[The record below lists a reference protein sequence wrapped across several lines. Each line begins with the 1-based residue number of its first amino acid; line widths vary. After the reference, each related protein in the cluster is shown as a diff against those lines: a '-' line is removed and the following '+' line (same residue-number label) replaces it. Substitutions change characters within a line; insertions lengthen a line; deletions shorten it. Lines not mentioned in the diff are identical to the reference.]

1 MKRFTLVIDGHNF
14 FFRSLWG
21 IFRQNGRDVLS
32 SQNDRDIYEKK
43 LMVDFCNTIKQME
56 PVINDIVFVED
67 SRSWRKDLLLQQE
80 YKGNRRKYR
89 ENVNKDGFNTVTESF
104 TRTLSALD
112 VKVSRVESCEGD
124 DLIFAWTDFL
134 FGNGKSSLIV
144 STDRDLTQLVKCI
157 DGVHVI
163 QYAPINNKLY
173 VSKETSDFIESL
185 DKYRDFTPENLFGE
199 TFTISVES
207 DPFKKFVSGTNVEIV
222 EPEIVRFK
230 KIVSGDQS
238 DNIYPVYYKKGDG
251 ETRSKGI
258 GEKTA
263 DKIYAEFVRRLGCG
277 FNYTIYSNDD
287 AMKMLCNVIY
297 DVMKINDEKFTRR
310 MLLENLKT
318 NSKLV
323 SLTEESIPEHV
334 VRNMLADIGE
344 ESGKTTVVSKI
355 TRDRMFSKSR
365 FGKYDSTIR
374 VNAIK
379 VSDDGDMSFIKD

>member
-21 IFRQNGRDVLS
+21 IFRQDRRDVLS

-56 PVINDIVFVED
+56 PIINDIVFVED

-80 YKGNRRKYR
+80 YKGNRRRYR

-163 QYAPINNKLY
+163 QYAPINNRLY

-251 ETRSKGI
+251 ETRSRGI

-297 DVMKINDEKFTRR
+297 DVMKINDENFTRR

>member
-21 IFRQNGRDVLS
+21 IFRQNRRDVLS

-124 DLIFAWTDFL
+124 DLIFVWTDFL

-163 QYAPINNKLY
+163 QYAPINNRLY

-199 TFTISVES
+199 MFTISVES

-251 ETRSKGI
+251 EARSKGI

-379 VSDDGDMSFIKD
+379 VNDDGDMSFIKD

>member
-21 IFRQNGRDVLS
+21 IFRQNRRDVLS

-80 YKGNRRKYR
+80 YKGNRRRYR

-104 TRTLSALD
+104 TRTLSALG

-134 FGNGKSSLIV
+134 FGNGRSSLIV

-163 QYAPINNKLY
+163 QYAPINNRLY